1 MRYLLHAVFLFFGF
15 AIVAQQ
21 QTISSK
27 MTVAEIQ
34 KEAKSG
40 HFQWIFPTGTTSES
54 IDNLAKYYATSFSYT
69 FNAASKCVDVFP
81 VVDSENTRRVMLRFL
96 GANQVNQILVGNE
109 TLALYAFYEK
119 FMKYEGQ

>member
-1 MRYLLHAVFLFFGF
+1 MKYLLHAVFLFFGF

-40 HFQWIFPTGTTSES
+40 HFQWIFPAGTTSES
-54 IDNLAKYYATSFSYT
+54 IDNLAKYYTTSFSYT

-96 GANQVNQILVGNE
+96 GANQVHQILVGNE

-119 FMKYEGQ
+119 FMKYDGQ